1 MSVAYGC
8 EDKNRTPVLEE
19 RTCPKCGLDMEVFLI
34 NGRIAE
40 DSVCKCGYVVEAEE
54 PLVIVP
60 NIK

>member
-19 RTCPKCGLDMEVFLI
+19 RACPKCGADMEVFLI

-40 DSVCKCGYVVEAEE
+40 DSVCKCGYRSESVV
-54 PLVIVP
+54 
-60 NIK
+60 